1 MQHLSDESCYPDQMA
16 LSDLRI
22 MQRNNPQPS
31 EAAGWYLHCRKRL
44 VNWVANVCN
53 RFSLK
58 PLTVHVA
65 VQHMDR
71 VLLLSEPEPQL
82 KRFALAAIMLAAK
95 MEESPDAVPIVSEL
109 QQVDAGF
116 TSNHLQEMEL
126 KIMKFLDWRLQSC
139 TYLHF
144 LNIHINQGV
153 LSSMDMLDGRQ
164 VEPKEESYLIKYI
177 FFFADICVLEADFL
191 CLGPGL
197 TSAAI
202 IAAARHTVGVEPVW
216 PADLNIKTGHSANEI
231 RDSVARVM
239 DIFCRDFPAS
249 VPPAARV
256 RVCDLGSPTTVDIS
270 AQGGTPNAMFGGGVS
285 RINGMSSVDAKMELF
300 PEERIDL

>member
-1 MQHLSDESCYPDQMA
+1 MGDDGCCPDQQA
-16 LSDLRI
+16 LADLRI
-22 MQRNNPQPS
+22 MQRNNPQPN
-31 EAAGWYLHCRKRL
+31 EGAAWYLQCRKRL
-44 VNWVANVCN
+44 VNWVANVCT

-71 VLLLSEPEPQL
+71 VLLLSEPESQL

-109 QQVDAGF
+109 QQVDPGF
-116 TSNHLQEMEL
+116 TANDLQDMEL
-126 KIMKFLDWRLQSC
+126 KIMKTLDWRLQSC

-153 LSSMDMLDGRQ
+153 LSSMDLLDGRQ
-164 VEPKEESYLIKYI
+164 VQPKEESYLIKYI

-191 CLGPGL
+191 CLGSGL

-202 IAAARHTVGVEPVW
+202 IAAARHTVGVDPVW
-216 PADLNIKTGHSANEI
+216 PVDLMVKTGHSANEI
-231 RDSVARVM
+231 RDSVVRVM
-239 DIFCRDFPAS
+239 AIFCRDFPAS

-270 AQGGTPNAMFGGGVS
+270 AQGNGPSSMFGDDVGRS
-285 RINGMSSVDAKMELF
+285 NGMMEVDAKVELF
-300 PEERIDL
+300 PEERIDT